1 MVEKAA
7 VNNMSIQQEIAA
19 FIEQH
24 GPRPAGSQAEKA
36 AQEEVLRRMQDLGA
50 ETKLETFTSALGAK
64 FGKLKYLAFFYCLC
78 LVLHHYFPLLSF
90 FIATVNSI
98 VLLCD
103 FMANVGIADFLFKQ
117 RVSWNVSA
125 DLEPQDIPKQSII
138 ITSHIDSAY
147 EFTWWYKLGKHGG
160 LATVLVSA
168 LIVLLPLVEA
178 SHLMAL
184 KLYAPF
190 DLIDQYLW
198 YLMILLS
205 PCMLMFFTFY
215 GKRVVPGAAD
225 NLSGTFIAMKLM
237 ELLKEDALSG
247 KSILHHT
254 HLRFISFGAE
264 ERGVRGSKAYVHEHL
279 QELKEM
285 NAQVIN
291 LDTIRQMS
299 ALTLLKSEPM
309 SMTTYDKNLLLSLK
323 QSFDENGIAVTVKP
337 LPMGATDAVNFQSH
351 GIPAASVIGLRSDQL
366 DFTYHTRN
374 DIAANLEEEAMQAV
388 LNVLLHHIKKLDATA
403 S

>member
-1 MVEKAA
+1 
-7 VNNMSIQQEIAA
+7 MSIQQEIAD

-24 GPRPAGSQAEKA
+24 GPRPAGSGAEKA
-36 AQEEVLRRMQDLGA
+36 AQDAVAQRMKKLGA
-50 ETKLETFTSALGAK
+50 EVKTEVFWTALNAK
-64 FGKLKYLAFFYCLC
+64 FGKLKFLAFFYCMC
-78 LVLHHYFPLLSF
+78 LLLHHYLPLLSF

-103 FMANVGIADFLFKQ
+103 FMANIGIADFLFKQ
-117 RVSWNVSA
+117 RASWNVSA

-190 DLIDQYLW
+190 DVIDKYLW

-205 PCMLMFFTFY
+205 PTMIMFFTFY

-225 NLSGTFIAMKLM
+225 NLSGTFIAMHLM
-237 ELLKEDALSG
+237 EQLRDDRNNG
-247 KSILHHT
+247 KSKLQKT
-254 HLRFISFGAE
+254 KLRFISLGAE

-279 QELKEM
+279 QELKDM

-291 LDTIRQMS
+291 IDTIRQMS
-299 ALTLLKSEPM
+299 ALTLLKNEPM
-309 SMTTYDKNLLLSLK
+309 SMTIYDKNLLLSLK
-323 QSFDENGIAVTVKP
+323 QSFDENGISVAMKP

-374 DIAANLEEEAMQAV
+374 DVAANLEEEAMQAV
-388 LNVLLHHIKKLDATA
+388 LNVLLYHIKKLDSRAI
-403 S
+403 

>member
-1 MVEKAA
+1 VEKGST
-7 VNNMSIQQEIAA
+7 NIMSIQQEIAD

-24 GPRPAGSQAEKA
+24 GPRPAGSGAEKA
-36 AQEEVLRRMQDLGA
+36 AQDAVAQRMKKLGA
-50 ETKLETFTSALGAK
+50 EVKTEVFWTALNAK
-64 FGKLKYLAFFYCLC
+64 FGKLKFLAFFYCMC
-78 LVLHHYFPLLSF
+78 LLLHHYLPLLSF

-103 FMANVGIADFLFKQ
+103 FMANIGIADFLFKQ
-117 RVSWNVSA
+117 RASWNVSA

-190 DLIDQYLW
+190 DVIDKYLW

-205 PCMLMFFTFY
+205 PTMIMFFTFY

-225 NLSGTFIAMKLM
+225 NLSGTFIAMHLM
-237 ELLKEDALSG
+237 EQLRDDRNNG
-247 KSILHHT
+247 KSKLQKT
-254 HLRFISFGAE
+254 KLRFISLGAE

-279 QELKEM
+279 QELKDM

-291 LDTIRQMS
+291 IDTIRQMS
-299 ALTLLKSEPM
+299 ALTLLKNEPM
-309 SMTTYDKNLLLSLK
+309 SMTIYDKNLLLSLK
-323 QSFDENGIAVTVKP
+323 QSFDENGISVAMKP

-374 DIAANLEEEAMQAV
+374 DVAANLEEEAMQAV
-388 LNVLLHHIKKLDATA
+388 LNVLLYHIKKLDSRAI
-403 S
+403 